1 MALSSYLSGLAPVTR
16 WASSCNAKDIGTM
29 YIVFGALSGFLGTAF
44 SVAVRLELASPGA
57 NLLAGE
63 HHLFNV
69 IVTAHA
75 LLMVFYLVMP
85 VLVGGFGNY
94 FLPVQVGAVDIAF
107 ARLNNVSFWLLPPSL
122 GLLLLSSLVEGGAGT
137 G

>member
-1 MALSSYLSGLAPVTR
+1 
-16 WASSCNAKDIGTM
+16 
-29 YIVFGALSGFLGTAF
+29 
-44 SVAVRLELASPGA
+44 VAIRLELAAPGA

-69 IVTAHA
+69 VVTAHA
-75 LLMVFYLVMP
+75 LLMVFYLVIP

-137 G
+137 GWTVYSGVLLCLSTY